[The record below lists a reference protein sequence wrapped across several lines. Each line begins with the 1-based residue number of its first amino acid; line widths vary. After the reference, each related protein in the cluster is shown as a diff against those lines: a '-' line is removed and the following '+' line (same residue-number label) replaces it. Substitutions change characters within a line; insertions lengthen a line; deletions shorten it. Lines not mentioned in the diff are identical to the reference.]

1 MPERPPRTSRACE
14 ACPSNPRRV
23 PRDPGA
29 RGSPALPPC
38 TEACPLSCQVVS
50 TGGGGHVQLLT
61 RAVAQL
67 TYRSLCPPDDLA
79 DRGLLR
85 IPGALYAR
93 DALQLWEV
101 TAR

>member
-1 MPERPPRTSRACE
+1 MTNLKTP
-14 ACPSNPRRV
+14 
-23 PRDPGA
+23 
-29 RGSPALPPC
+29 
-38 TEACPLSCQVVS
+38 PLSPLWPWFSTLGSTHQEVSTLLSQVVS

-67 TYRSLCPPDDLA
+67 TYCSLCPPDDLA
-79 DRGLLR
+79 TRGLLR
-85 IPGALYAR
+85 VPSALYAQ